1 MAIAL
6 GANAGCAVLAS
17 RFFGSKN
24 NAKIKSTVST
34 ALIAFASLSALL
46 MIAGVLSCRAVLT
59 AMQTPAEALDDS
71 VTYMNIYYYGLP
83 FLILYNLGTGIFS
96 ALGDS
101 RTPFLF
107 LVFSSVS
114 NIVLDYLM
122 VRPWG
127 VAGVARAT
135 FIAQGAACVLTL
147 IFVLRRATRLH
158 TEESD
163 QTRVFSGT
171 LLKMLV
177 LLAIPVALQNSFV
190 SVGNLIIQVKINELA
205 NAQGIGIT
213 NGFTAGFK
221 LLVFSTTC
229 FCTCANGLTNF
240 VSQNFGAHK
249 FRRIRRGFY
258 AALIIST
265 LLTAVFAFSTFFFA
279 EPLVLLF
286 MPGRILFCADD
297 DGAVR
302 SDSAISHIFPPL
314 FYRRRSVRTPRSDT
328 AYRSDRKQNARDPN
342 RHFFVRSIPLFGRT
356 RGSLSPDRE
365 FIQLALGDAPVS
377 GGSFERVLFAH
388 ALRDIMRDVV
398 ALGQKIERVFF
409 LLCALYE
416 QHIFPPLFARKPL
429 GEGKIF
435 DALVHFRDLAHGAR
449 LSAAECPVKE
459 RYIRIDVLRRGVKD
473 ERAAKI
479 GVFAQERA
487 LFRRLSAQKAQK
499 RELIRRESRK
509 DERRHKGARAGN
521 EGIRHAAFAQDVDEQ
536 VAGVGHDGR
545 ARVGDDGN
553 VFPLGGKVG
562 KIAVAVGVARYARML
577 SYATAGGAALIKVI
591 LLILAAFGIST
602 LWFSIFIDAIA
613 AVAASLVSILAFSG
627 ELYK

>member
-34 ALIAFASLSALL
+34 ALIAFASLSAVL

-71 VTYMNIYYYGLP
+71 VTYLNIYYYGLP
-83 FLILYNLGTGIFS
+83 FLILYNLSTGIFS

-135 FIAQGAACVLTL
+135 FI
-147 IFVLRRATRLH
+147 
-158 TEESD
+158 
-163 QTRVFSGT
+163 
-171 LLKMLV
+171 
-177 LLAIPVALQNSFV
+177 
-190 SVGNLIIQVKINELA
+190 
-205 NAQGIGIT
+205 AQGIGIT

-302 SDSAISHIFPPL
+302 TDSAISHIFPSLSSSPL
-314 FYRRRSVRTPRSDT
+314 RSHAPLRYSIPQRPQTKRTRSESTFFCPFDPPL
-328 AYRSDRKQNARDPN
+328 RPNAR
-342 RHFFVRSIPLFGRT
+342 VT
-356 RGSLSPDRE
+356 
-365 FIQLALGDAPVS
+365 
-377 GGSFERVLFAH
+377 
-388 ALRDIMRDVV
+388 
-398 ALGQKIERVFF
+398 
-409 LLCALYE
+409 
-416 QHIFPPLFARKPL
+416 FP
-429 GEGKIF
+429 
-435 DALVHFRDLAHGAR
+435 
-449 LSAAECPVKE
+449 
-459 RYIRIDVLRRGVKD
+459 
-473 ERAAKI
+473 
-479 GVFAQERA
+479 
-487 LFRRLSAQKAQK
+487 
-499 RELIRRESRK
+499 
-509 DERRHKGARAGN
+509 
-521 EGIRHAAFAQDVDEQ
+521 
-536 VAGVGHDGR
+536 
-545 ARVGDDGN
+545 
-553 VFPLGGKVG
+553 
-562 KIAVAVGVARYARML
+562 
-577 SYATAGGAALIKVI
+577 
-591 LLILAAFGIST
+591 
-602 LWFSIFIDAIA
+602 
-613 AVAASLVSILAFSG
+613 
-627 ELYK
+627 